1 MGETG
6 IDEAAVMVL
15 KKRRIYTLEIMEIK
29 EGKSTK
35 VGKTERKEAA
45 QAYDGVHDETAMSRE
60 QFKNIYA
67 SSERRYYRC
76 FDDLCLS
83 SSEEAAIAEPKQ
95 ENNGDLHDS
104 KWAKIVRRVFMKKGI
119 KYEKLRPL
127 TSEEN
132 LPMTA
137 VNISMADV
145 DDKRIRDRS
154 RSTPAKMW
162 EENQN
167 KMKRRGAISEED
179 VEQKA
184 EFTIIVQ
191 QFIFKKRM
199 DDYGL

>member
-1 MGETG
+1 M
-6 IDEAAVMVL
+6 IL
-15 KKRRIYTLEIMEIK
+15 KKRRIYRLEIMEIK
-29 EGKSTK
+29 EETSTK
-35 VGKTERKEAA
+35 MGETERKEAA
-45 QAYDGVHDETAMSRE
+45 LAYDRVYDETAMSRD
-60 QFKNIYA
+60 QCKDIYA

-76 FDDLCLS
+76 FDDLCRS
-83 SSEEAAIAEPKQ
+83 SSEEDVTTEPKQ
-95 ENNGDLHDS
+95 ENNGDQNDS
-104 KWAKIVRRVFMKKGI
+104 KWAKIVRRVFMRKGK
-119 KYEKLRPL
+119 KYEKLCP
-127 TSEEN
+127 TKSDEN
-132 LPMTA
+132 IPMTA

-145 DDKRIRDRS
+145 NDKRIRDRS

-179 VEQKA
+179 VEHKA